1 LSLGSATTPSSC
13 STPLRPTCKAPG
25 ELLDRDAARNPWTWR
40 CGAYEASVE
49 RDSRATPFGL
59 THNRMTI
66 NLVISSIW
74 SIALRRTRRPAAA
87 A

>member
-1 LSLGSATTPSSC
+1 
-13 STPLRPTCKAPG
+13 LRPTCKAPG

-59 THNRMTI
+59 THNHITI
-66 NLVISSIW
+66 NLVD
-74 SIALRRTRRPAAA
+74 LVNRLEEDKAAGRGGMMAIFA
-87 A
+87 AP

>member
-1 LSLGSATTPSSC
+1 M
-13 STPLRPTCKAPG
+13 RPTCKAPG

-59 THNRMTI
+59 THNRITI
-66 NLVISSIW
+66 NLVDLVNRLEEDKAGGRGGMMADLCCAMI
-74 SIALRRTRRPAAA
+74 
-87 A
+87 